1 MITIPFASPRQA
13 AFIVAMLAEI
23 FEGAPAG
30 TADAVLARNIE
41 SGMFATYA
49 DMKASLEKLIT
60 KRDAVR
66 KARKAAGPA
75 VRVADAV
82 TVAPGYYA
90 VERAGTLYFYKIVEG
105 KGRWAGRTFVNRY
118 RSDDEVRV
126 SHTEA
131 ADVRRIIAADPEAA
145 GKRFAAELTR
155 CRRCSRMLTDLP
167 TAEVNGGYGPECVKK
182 V

>member
-13 AFIVAMLAEI
+13 TFITDMLAEI
-23 FEGAPAG
+23 FADAPAG

-41 SGMFATYA
+41 AGMFATYA

-90 VERAGTLYFYKIVEG
+90 VERAGTLYFYSVVEG

-118 RSDDEVRV
+118 KSDDELRITR
-126 SHTEA
+126 TESD
-131 ADVRRIIAADPEAA
+131 DVRRLIAADPEAA
-145 GKRFAAELTR
+145 RMRFARELTR
-155 CRRCSRMLTDLP
+155 CWHCARMLTDELSR
-167 TAEVNGGYGPECVKK
+167 ELGIGPVCREK
-182 V
+182 